1 MKKSR
6 PSPLELIVGPELY
19 QRELWLGGLIVLAM
33 VNTTVVV
40 GLIIQAAAGPDIPGL
55 NVGGLVAVCAVGYF
69 VMAIV
74 GFFGRNW
81 RPDALLSLFVPL
93 APIVV
98 LAMWFGGPNLQV
110 SAAIIPV
117 MLTTASV
124 YQPRRFWL
132 GIGAVMIGTYALML
146 GLADGYPQPVVRFV
160 VVVGFA
166 ASGGVLLEWLFRHL
180 NVLADRD
187 RESARQLAV
196 AHAQLADANQLL
208 ESRVDEQVGEIERL
222 GQLRRFLTPQIA
234 ESVLSG
240 DADSLLATHRR
251 RIAVFFCDLR
261 GFTRFSAS
269 SEPEDI
275 AEVLN
280 EYYEVL
286 GRAIEEHG
294 ATVGGFAGDGIWAFF
309 NDPFPVEDPAGHA
322 FAMALSLREP
332 MRSMRRA
339 WESRGFVLGY
349 GLGIAYGYATMS
361 TIGFES
367 RSEYTAVGSVVN
379 LGARLCDAAADGEL
393 LIDARA
399 YNEINRDLTGEPTT
413 LTLKGFNDPVTAYRI
428 VL

>member
-6 PSPLELIVGPELY
+6 PSPLELIVGPEQY
-19 QRELWLGGLIVLAM
+19 VREFRLGGMIILAVVLGTVSVAM
-33 VNTTVVV
+33 A
-40 GLIIQAAAGPDIPGL
+40 IQATVGVDIPRL
-55 NVGGLVAVCAVGYF
+55 RVGGVAAVSLVGWVVLGAV
-69 VMAIV
+69 AI
-74 GFFGRNW
+74 FGAAWTPRILIW
-81 RPDALLSLFVPL
+81 LVVPL
-93 APIVV
+93 VPAVV
-98 LAMWFGGPNLQV
+98 LAIWLAGPNLEV
-110 SAAIIPV
+110 STAIIPV
-117 MLTTASV
+117 MVTTAVV
-124 YQPRRFWL
+124 YQPRRVALTLSAMFFVFY
-132 GIGAVMIGTYALML
+132 GLML
-146 GLADGYPQPVVRFV
+146 ALADGYPQPFSRWLL
-160 VVVGFA
+160 VVGFSA
-166 ASGGVLLEWLFRHL
+166 AGAAILEWLFRHL
-180 NVLADRD
+180 KVLADRD
-187 RESARQLAV
+187 RANAEELTL
-196 AHAQLADANQLL
+196 AHARLAEANQML
-208 ESRVDEQVGEIERL
+208 ESRVEEQVGEIERL

-240 DADSLLATHRR
+240 DAESLLATHRR

-286 GRAIEEHG
+286 GRAIEAHG

-413 LTLKGFNDPVTAYRI
+413 LTLKGFTDPFTAYRI
-428 VL
+428 AL